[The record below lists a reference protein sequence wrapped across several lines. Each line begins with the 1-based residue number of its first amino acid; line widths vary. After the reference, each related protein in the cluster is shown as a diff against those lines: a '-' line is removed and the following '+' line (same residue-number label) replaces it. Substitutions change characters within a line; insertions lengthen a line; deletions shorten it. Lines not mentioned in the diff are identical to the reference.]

1 MVAIAAGKNDDAKS
15 HGGNFSL
22 AEAARYAGKLQATT
36 TPQFS
41 QHQTSALLMVFCCT
55 LIGAASQILIKL
67 GTRSLG
73 EHPSMAA
80 TALGIFTVPMLFAG
94 YSLLGI
100 STVVFVLALRRGELS
115 LLYPVFTLTYV
126 WVTVLSVVLRP
137 ESMNS
142 LKVAGLAMIM
152 AGVAVLG
159 RASRQ

>member
-1 MVAIAAGKNDDAKS
+1 
-15 HGGNFSL
+15 
-22 AEAARYAGKLQATT
+22 
-36 TPQFS
+36 
-41 QHQTSALLMVFCCT
+41 MVFCCT

-73 EHPSMAA
+73 EHPSMVA

-94 YSLLGI
+94 YARSWGL
-100 STVVFVLALRRGELS
+100 STVLFVLALRRGELS

-126 WVTVLSVVLRP
+126 WVTVLSVKILH
-137 ESMNS
+137 ESMNN
-142 LKVAGLAMIM
+142 LKIAGLVTIM

>member
-1 MVAIAAGKNDDAKS
+1 MGPSAS
-15 HGGNFSL
+15 
-22 AEAARYAGKLQATT
+22 RYPIELQPAT

-41 QHQTSALLMVFCCT
+41 KHQTRALLMVFCCT

-73 EHPSMAA
+73 EHPSMVA

-94 YSLLGI
+94 YALLGF
-100 STVVFVLALRRGELS
+100 STVLFVLALRRGELS

-126 WVTVLSVVLRP
+126 WVTVLSVKILH
-137 ESMNS
+137 ESMNN
-142 LKVAGLAMIM
+142 LKIAGLVTIM